1 MPAAKTPA
9 EADKLPG
16 SPLDSAP
23 KAARER
29 RESERLITDLEQ
41 ETTQLGRALA
51 LMTLDVSAMPSEK
64 WAHRFIISLR
74 PVVEDCV
81 SFSTEP
87 NLPL

>member
-16 SPLDSAP
+16 SPHDSAP

-29 RESERLITDLEQ
+29 RESERLITDWEQ

-64 WAHRFIISLR
+64 WPTALSYPSVRSSKTVF
-74 PVVEDCV
+74 C
-81 SFSTEP
+81 FSTEP